1 MPVPMINVLN
11 GGAHADNPL
20 DFQEF
25 MVLPVGATSFAEA
38 VRMGAEVFH
47 ALKDALKRA
56 GHSVNVGDEGG
67 FAPDLRAA
75 EEALDFLM
83 AAIGQAGLRP
93 GQDVALGLDPAASE
107 FHRPAGY
114 VYAGQDRRLS
124 AEEQVDYLAALTR
137 AYPILS
143 IEDGMA
149 EDDPAG
155 WKMLTER
162 LGASCQLVGDDVFC
176 TNPRLFEQ
184 GIGQGLAN
192 AILVKPNQIGTLTEM
207 QQVLRLAARNG
218 YRVVMSHRSGETED
232 TSIADLA
239 VAGHCGGIKT
249 GSMSRS
255 DRTAK
260 YNRLLRIER
269 ELGAAAVYASALP
282 PGRDCRRHL
291 RAKIFSV
298 TGDADAR
305 TCQCRKT
312 MGRAG
317 RDGPVRLPGID
328 RVLRPGILWPG
339 IWPGRRH
346 HDHLHGQR
354 SARGCPGF
362 GRRRAARQPAGRR
375 VAAMLHR
382 RLRAAGRDHSAGA
395 VPVQLAGARHPP
407 CRAGACRGSLSL
419 QRPGAIAAAVARASC
434 RLTPVTRTRRIPAL
448 TGAGMLPLMRRAY
461 CPAAGVLC
469 RRSHSDSCLGTG
481 PDVCSISGRTPS
493 HVWRNAVHSRSRRIP
508 MFRKSL
514 IAALVLA
521 AAPQLLW
528 AHAHVGTATPAKDA
542 VLAKTPATVT
552 LTLTEGLEAA
562 FSSLTLQDAAGKT
575 VPTEK
580 SALAPGDNKTLVL
593 PIGKDLPAGVYT
605 VKWQALSKDGHKTNG
620 AWSFTIKP

>member
-1 MPVPMINVLN
+1 
-11 GGAHADNPL
+11 
-20 DFQEF
+20 
-25 MVLPVGATSFAEA
+25 
-38 VRMGAEVFH
+38 MGAEVFH

-382 RLRAAGRDHSAGA
+382 RLRAAGRDH
-395 VPVQLAGARHPP
+395 P
-407 CRAGACRGSLSL
+407 
-419 QRPGAIAAAVARASC
+419 
-434 RLTPVTRTRRIPAL
+434 PAL
-448 TGAGMLPLMRRAY
+448 FLYSWLAPVIHLAA
-461 CPAAGVLC
+461 PA
-469 RRSHSDSCLGTG
+469 
-481 PDVCSISGRTPS
+481 P
-493 HVWRNAVHSRSRRIP
+493 
-508 MFRKSL
+508 
-514 IAALVLA
+514 A
-521 AAPQLLW
+521 AAPYL
-528 AHAHVGTATPAKDA
+528 
-542 VLAKTPATVT
+542 
-552 LTLTEGLEAA
+552 
-562 FSSLTLQDAAGKT
+562 S
-575 VPTEK
+575 
-580 SALAPGDNKTLVL
+580 SALARL
-593 PIGKDLPAGVYT
+593 PQRSRAPPA
-605 VKWQALSKDGHKTNG
+605 A
-620 AWSFTIKP
+620 